1 MEHKVW
7 VRVARCQLLVNCLF
21 ILLLAVACGI
31 MTVITGLGPQFTI
44 LTGATP
50 SGSVARDLH
59 HTMVLY
65 GSGVCALLLLCVLLS
80 TLSVLR
86 ESQHLMAVAFI
97 GFGFLFCTLMAG
109 LTWTHMCESQV
120 EASFLDVYDHL
131 YEQVLRRSP
140 GEVRGHLL
148 LAHDIFQCCGKTG
161 GHQKISTTHILCQ
174 NAADQ
179 QDCMSVI
186 SGVLHIHWH
195 WVRTF
200 LFLSIGLTV
209 YGMVLSSFLFFSLPR
224 GNLWDRRGEYSLNNA
239 KVCPSDATPD
249 TPLIQ
254 LLPYRTAQ

>member
-7 VRVARCQLLVNCLF
+7 VRVTRCQLLVNCLF
-21 ILLLAVACGI
+21 ILLLAVACCI
-31 MTVITGLGPQFTI
+31 MTVITGLGSQFTI
-44 LTGATP
+44 LTGASP
-50 SGSVARDLH
+50 SGSVVRDLH

-65 GSGVCALLLLCVLLS
+65 GSGVCALLLLTVLLS

-86 ESQHLMAVAFI
+86 ESQHLMAIAFI

-109 LTWTHMCESQV
+109 LTWTQVCESQV

-140 GEVRGHLL
+140 GEVRDHLL

-161 GHQKISTTHILCQ
+161 GHQKVSPTNSLCE

-179 QDCMSVI
+179 Q
-186 SGVLHIHWH
+186 
-195 WVRTF
+195 
-200 LFLSIGLTV
+200 V

-224 GNLWDRRGEYSLNNA
+224 GNVWDRRGEYSLSNA
-239 KVCPSDATPD
+239 LVCRSDAKPI

-254 LLPYRTAQ
+254 LLPYRSAQ